1 MKEILLIGCGKM
13 GSALLRG
20 WLEGLESMTNFTVV
34 DPELGEGRGDSFN
47 GSPRVTYLKDLSES
61 DKALSPDIIVLA
73 IKPQMMSEALAP
85 VVAVSRADTL
95 WLSIAAGISI
105 DWLKERIGSDA
116 LVIRSMPNTPSA
128 IGAGVTAMVAS
139 PNVSDEG
146 IAFATKMLEAVGRV
160 VALESESDM
169 DAVTA
174 ISGSGPAYIFLM
186 REALEAAA
194 IKAGLSGE
202 IAAALAGET
211 ISGAARLMQE
221 SHETPT
227 QLRVNVMSK
236 GGTTE
241 AAMKVLMAEEGG
253 LMALMEKAVFAAKNR
268 SEELSNS

>member
-1 MKEILLIGCGKM
+1 MKEVLLIGCGKM

-20 WLEGLESMTNFTVV
+20 WLEGLDKKTHFTVV
-34 DPELGEGRGDSFN
+34 DPELGEGRGDSLSE
-47 GSPRVTYLKDLSES
+47 SPRITYLKNLSES

-73 IKPQMMSEALAP
+73 IKPQMMEEALAP
-85 VVAVSRADTL
+85 VVAVSRGDSL

-105 DWLKERIGSDA
+105 DWLKERIASDA
-116 LVIRSMPNTPSA
+116 LIIRSMPNTPSA
-128 IGAGVTAMVAS
+128 IGAGITAMVAS
-139 PNVSDEG
+139 PNVSAEG
-146 IAFATKMLEAVGRV
+146 KAFATKMLEAVGRV
-160 VALESESDM
+160 VQIESESDM

-194 IKAGLSGE
+194 IKAGLSGD

-211 ISGAARLMQE
+211 ISGAARLMSE
-221 SHETPT
+221 STETPT

-253 LMALMEKAVFAAKNR
+253 LMALMEEAVFAAKNR
-268 SEELSNS
+268 SEELSKS